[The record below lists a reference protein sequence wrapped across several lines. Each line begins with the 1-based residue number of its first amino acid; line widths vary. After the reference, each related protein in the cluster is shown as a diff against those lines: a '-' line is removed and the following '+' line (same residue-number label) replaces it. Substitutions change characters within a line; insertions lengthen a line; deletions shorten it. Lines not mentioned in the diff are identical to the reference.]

1 MRNPFA
7 FLKFRIYR
15 RTFYTYCVIMLLL
28 IGSVS
33 GAMLFN
39 ARAMGLAQ
47 FVSEAD
53 SDYSML
59 ETKRQNVLSRIDRLF
74 FRIYASRSLE
84 TDFSGFFGA
93 SPEEYMR
100 SRLNSGEPDA
110 ETYLDALSS
119 LVAETGCC
127 IRYVLHDTGT
137 AVTAAEFSA
146 NGYSRYHVLSAEAA
160 DGLSAGMLRYTRD
173 VTLRGQESGTVTFLI
188 DLTGFVEE
196 IFHGGNDSAVC
207 YYAGGREFCSG
218 LPELPEGTW
227 QGLLAA
233 APGNSSTR
241 LLGQSRFFWSQSPQ
255 DKDYTLA
262 VVAPRDPYLFPSLQV
277 VILMI
282 LCVVGAFACIT
293 YLYGRQFT
301 KDTRFLQKMLD
312 SMDSVQESNFAPL
325 DLEGRDDEFGQ
336 IASNLNSLYRHLELL
351 IRQKYE
357 LTISQ
362 QRTEMNMLSAQL
374 NPHFL
379 YNTLE
384 MIRLRAM
391 REGAPHAAEAAASL
405 GQLYR
410 NIVKTEAIIPMGRE
424 LDITAQYL
432 DLMGFLYGEQVLY
445 HMDLDPALRD
455 MPTPKIWMQPIL
467 ENFFK
472 HNFRDDEKIKVVVI
486 QTRRRESGAD
496 IEFFDNLGSIAAEK
510 LDELNQE
517 LTPSQIRK
525 YAQTQDKGI
534 GLKNVYLRLSLY
546 YGERVSMEIRNN
558 QPTGVRIR
566 VQIRDEEGEKDVQA
580 LDRG

>member
-39 ARAMGLAQ
+39 AHAMGLAQ
-47 FVSEAD
+47 FASEAD
-53 SDYSML
+53 SNFSVL
-59 ETKRQNVLSRIDRLF
+59 EMKRQNVLTRIDRLF

-93 SPEEYMR
+93 APEEYMR
-100 SRLNSGEPDA
+100 SRLNGSGPDT

-137 AVTAAEFSA
+137 SVTAAEFSA
-146 NGYSRYHVLSAEAA
+146 SGYSRYHVLSKGSA
-160 DGLSAGMLRYTRD
+160 DSLSAGMLCYTRD
-173 VTLRGQESGTVTFLI
+173 VTLRGQETGTVTFLI
-188 DLTGFVEE
+188 DLTGFVDE
-196 IFHGGNDSAVC
+196 IFRGGNGWAVC
-207 YYAGGREFCSG
+207 YGAGGREFISG
-218 LPELPEGTW
+218 TQELPEDIW
-227 QGLLAA
+227 QDLLAA
-233 APGNSSTR
+233 ASGNGSAR
-241 LLGQSRFFWSQSPQ
+241 LLGQFRFFWSQSSP
-255 DKDYTLA
+255 DGDYTLA
-262 VVAPRDPYLFPSLQV
+262 VVAPRSPYLFPSLQV
-277 VILMI
+277 VFLMI
-282 LCVVGAFACIT
+282 LCVIGAFACIT
-293 YLYGRQFT
+293 FLYGRQFT

-312 SMDSVQESNFAPL
+312 SMDSAQESNFAPL

-410 NIVKTEAIIPMGRE
+410 NIVKTDAIIPMGQE
-424 LDITAQYL
+424 LNITAQYL
-432 DLMGFLYGEQVLY
+432 DLMGFLYGDQVLY
-445 HMDLDPALRD
+445 HMDLDPALNGL
-455 MPTPKIWMQPIL
+455 PTPKIWMQPIL

-472 HNFRDDEKIKVVVI
+472 HNFRDDEQIKVVVI

-496 IEFFDNLGSIAAEK
+496 IEFFDNLGSIEADKME
-510 LDELNQE
+510 ELNRE
-517 LTPSQIRK
+517 LTPQQIRK
-525 YAQTQDKGI
+525 YARTQDKGI
-534 GLKNVYLRLSLY
+534 GLKNVYLRLFLY

-558 QPTGVRIR
+558 QPAGVRLR
-566 VQIRDEEGEKDVQA
+566 VFIRDEEGEKDVQT